1 MLRKTT
7 VLLTLLTLLRCLA
20 QPAFAADEVQDSQVL
35 LQATTISQRKDA
47 FSAPY
52 SGQNSLSSAA
62 ERSRTSTATL
72 YLGKRLWQGG
82 EIYLNPEMALGVPLS
97 GLRGLGGF
105 NNAEIARTAG
115 VRPAYY
121 RARLFLRQTWGLGGG
136 REMLEEDQNQMA
148 GSVDA
153 TRFVL
158 TAGNVSVLD
167 IFDDNS
173 YAKEPRRQFM
183 NWALIT
189 YGAFDFAADS
199 RGYTW
204 GMAGE
209 YITPQWTLRGGRFL
223 MPRESNGLQLNYS
236 IANSYGDI
244 AELDHKL
251 TLLDGR
257 EGRVR
262 FLAYRNVASMG
273 DFSAALRQA
282 AGTGN
287 APDLAA
293 VRQRRSKVGFGISV
307 EQELS
312 ANTGMFM
319 RASRHDGKTETYAF
333 TEIDRSFSG
342 GVVFKGGPW
351 GRSDDEIG
359 LALIANGLSSS
370 HRQFL
375 AAGGFGFFLGDGRLN
390 YATEKIAEAYYSFK
404 LAKKLWLSADYQ
416 RVANPGYNADRGPAN
431 VWGLRAHVEF

>member
-1 MLRKTT
+1 MYCQTALSAIVVSLLGCL
-7 VLLTLLTLLRCLA
+7 VL
-20 QPAFAADEVQDSQVL
+20 PAMAADEVQDAQVL

-52 SGQNSLSSAA
+52 SGQNSLGTAA
-62 ERSRTSTATL
+62 ERSRTTTATL

-115 VRPAYY
+115 VRPSYY

-136 REMLEEDQNQMA
+136 REALEQDQNQMA
-148 GSVDA
+148 GAVDA
-153 TRFVL
+153 RRFVL

-204 GMAGE
+204 GVAGE

-236 IANSYGDI
+236 IANSYGDVG
-244 AELDHKL
+244 EFERKMSLFG
-251 TLLDGR
+251 GR

-262 FLAYRNVASMG
+262 LLAYRNVASMG
-273 DFSAALRQA
+273 NFSAALDQA
-282 AGTGN
+282 AGSGR
-287 APDLAA
+287 APDLAT
-293 VRQRRSKVGFGISV
+293 VRQNRSKLGFGISV
-307 EQELS
+307 EHELT
-312 ANTGMFM
+312 ANAGAFV
-319 RASRHDGKTETYAF
+319 RASRHDGKSETYAF
-333 TEIDRSFSG
+333 TEIDRSVSG

-351 GRSDDEIG
+351 GREGDEIG
-359 LALIANGLSSS
+359 LALVTNGLSSS
-370 HRQFL
+370 HRQYL
-375 AAGGFGFFLGDGRLN
+375 AAGGLGFFLGDGRLN
-390 YATEKIAEAYYSFK
+390 YATEKIAEAYYSLK
-404 LAKKLWLSADYQ
+404 LGKKLWLSADYQ
-416 RVANPGYNADRGPAN
+416 RVANPGYNADRGPVN